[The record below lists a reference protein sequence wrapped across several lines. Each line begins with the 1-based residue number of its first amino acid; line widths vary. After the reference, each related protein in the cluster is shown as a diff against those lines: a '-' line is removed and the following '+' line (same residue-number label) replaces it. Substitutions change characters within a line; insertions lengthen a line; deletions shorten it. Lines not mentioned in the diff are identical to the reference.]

1 MWEGAE
7 GPFFEEFETSSM
19 LDMLWVV
26 LKAVDQQLPQS
37 SWGLRKAI

>member
-1 MWEGAE
+1 M
-7 GPFFEEFETSSM
+7 FFEEFETSSM

-37 SWGLRKAI
+37 NWGLRKAI